1 MTQLK
6 LNQKEKK
13 KEDNILRFSPQNKEE
28 RLARYSRMYQL
39 AGKSQFMKDMIMKK
53 VKGVR

>member
-28 RLARYSRMYQL
+28 RLARYCRMYQL